1 MRWTRRT
8 GPSLAVVAT
17 ALLATSCS
25 AGAGAGST
33 ANPAAAKE
41 TSPLT
46 AALGGEQESAG
57 PAPAVPGARKGGTV
71 NVYNSVEF
79 RHLDPQKVYAGA
91 AYNASLLWG
100 RQLTQYQVVDGK
112 AKLVGD
118 LATDTGTSADGGR
131 TWTYRLKDGVAW
143 EDGKPITA
151 QDVKYGIERTFGKGY
166 EVGPP
171 YWPQWLTGEASYEDA
186 RKKYAGPQDGDL
198 AAIETPDERT
208 VVFHFPQP
216 QADVPYMAA
225 QSSSSP
231 VRRDKDTGTDY
242 DRLPFATG
250 PYRIAE
256 HVQNTRMVLERNPYW
271 KAETDPV
278 RSQYPDRFVFTY
290 GKEALNINQEI
301 LSGRDGGADATTAS
315 DELSPELYRTADT
328 DPKAKDL
335 VVSGRQGAF
344 VTQLVINNER
354 VPDVEVR
361 KALHLAYPRQQARQV
376 QGGSRIGE
384 LATTLSSPALIDWQK
399 YDLYPARPEGDPDA
413 AKAQLAKAKQPP
425 ASLTYGYK
433 NTPDG
438 QRVAQVLVDGFARA
452 GITVVPKPIDPK
464 AFLDEVHRA
473 DSPYD
478 LYEETSSVDWP
489 TPSTLVPFAFDGRA
503 GNDLNSARYRNPAV
517 DKEIDRINGIGEP
530 RAKAKELYALE
541 QTVMKDVPVLP
552 FAYPTANQLRGGN
565 VGGAFIHP
573 IYGTVGLAWLYLKS

>member
-1 MRWTRRT
+1 MRWTR
-8 GPSLAVVAT
+8 PSLAVVAT
-17 ALLATSCS
+17 ALLATACS
-25 AGAGAGST
+25 AGAGTGPAPAG
-33 ANPAAAKE
+33 AAAKE

-46 AALGGEQESAG
+46 AALGGEKESAG
-57 PAPAVPGARKGGTV
+57 PAPAVAGARVGGTV

-91 AYNASLLWG
+91 TYNASLLWG

-118 LATDTGTSADGGR
+118 LATDTGTSGDGGR

-151 QDVKYGIERTFGKGY
+151 QDVKYGIERSFGKGY

-171 YWPQWLTGEASYEDA
+171 YWPQWLTGEASYEAA
-186 RKKYAGPQDGDL
+186 RAKYAGPQDGDL

-208 VVFHFPQP
+208 LVFHFPQP

-242 DRLPFATG
+242 DRQPFATG
-250 PYRIAE
+250 PYRIVE
-256 HVQNTRMVLERNPYW
+256 HVQNTRMVLERNPAW
-271 KAETDPV
+271 KAETDPI
-278 RSQYPDRFVFTY
+278 RSQYPDKFVFTF

-301 LSGRDGGADATTAS
+301 LSGRDGGASATTAS
-315 DELSPELYRTADT
+315 DVLSPELYQTADT

-361 KALHLAYPRQQARQV
+361 KALHLGYPRQQARQV

-384 LATTLSSPALIDWQK
+384 LASTLSSPALIDWEK
-399 YDLYPARPEGDPDA
+399 YDLYPVKPEGDPEA
-413 AKAQLAKAKQPP
+413 AKAALAKAKQAPT
-425 ASLTYGYK
+425 SLTYGYK

-438 QRVAQVLVDGFARA
+438 QRTAQVLVDGFAKS
-452 GITVVPKPIDPK
+452 GITIVPKPIDPK

-478 LYEETSSVDWP
+478 LFEETSSVDWP
-489 TPSTLVPFAFDGRA
+489 TPSTLIPFSFDGRA
-503 GNDLNSARYRNPAV
+503 GSDLNSARYRNPAV
-517 DKEIDRINGIGEP
+517 DKEIDRINQIGEP

-541 QTVMKDVPVLP
+541 KTVMQDVPVLP
-552 FAYPTANQLRGGN
+552 FVYANVNQVRGSN

-573 IYGTVGLAWLYLKS
+573 IYGTVSLAWLYLKS